1 MPFVSL
7 PVICLFTS
15 DSLAVNMP
23 APGFFRNELSG
34 MTIISHTAIL
44 RTKIQNKESFLSHEY
59 FLDKNYLMLLDQWQQ
74 VTKNSLFLTIFAL
87 SFLSKSP

>member
-15 DSLAVNMP
+15 DSLEVNMP
-23 APGFFRNELSG
+23 APRFFRNELSG
-34 MTIISHTAIL
+34 MMIVSHTSIL
-44 RTKIQNKESFLSHEY
+44 RTKIQNNESFFSPKY

-74 VTKNSLFLTIFAL
+74 VTKNLTFSHSNVFQRTL
-87 SFLSKSP
+87 K